1 MDDFADSLIEAYKF
15 SPTESLDLY
24 PGQAFAVQIN
34 ILGVTATVRDPFTT
48 VDHFY
53 ALVNL
58 DGKSLTARSS
68 VAKRDPAIYEYPL
81 IEPADNSKDLDPAD
95 STVVDETT
103 TDETTTDETTTEDE
117 TATDETVT
125 DETTTEEET
134 ATDETVARESAAPVG
149 DETSTTEESTDT
161 STEDATTDETATD
174 ETTTDDSTD
183 TTTTTDG
190 GEETSTTDES
200 TDTTTEDATTD
211 ETTTDETAD
220 ETTTGDDTT
229 TDETAEEPEVVEPEV
244 PVVWSPLVKEANR
257 DVYPSFAWTVPANAA
272 VGDRF
277 WLQVDVAKGTS
288 EDLE

>member
-34 ILGVTATVRDPFTT
+34 ILGVTATIRDPFTT
-48 VDHFY
+48 VDQFDS
-53 ALVNL
+53 LVNL
-58 DGKSLTARSS
+58 DGKALIARSS

-103 TDETTTDETTTEDE
+103 TDET
-117 TATDETVT
+117 AT

-134 ATDETVARESAAPVG
+134 ATDETETRASAAPVG
-149 DETSTTEESTDT
+149 DETSTDT
-161 STEDATTDETATD
+161 TTEDATTDETATD

-183 TTTTTDG
+183 TTTTDG
-190 GEETSTTDES
+190 GEETSTTEES

-211 ETTTDETAD
+211 ETTTDE
-220 ETTTGDDTT
+220 TT

>member
-24 PGQAFAVQIN
+24 PGQTFAVQIN
-34 ILGVTATVRDPFTT
+34 ILGVTATIRDPFTT
-48 VDHFY
+48 VDHFDS
-53 ALVNL
+53 LVNL
-58 DGKSLTARSS
+58 DGKALIARSS
-68 VAKRDPAIYEYPL
+68 VAKRDPAIYEYPF

-103 TDETTTDETTTEDE
+103 TDET
-117 TATDETVT
+117 AT

-134 ATDETVARESAAPVG
+134 ATDETTTRASAAPVG
-149 DETSTTEESTDT
+149 DETSTDT
-161 STEDATTDETATD
+161 TTEDATTDETATD

-183 TTTTTDG
+183 TTTTDG
-190 GEETSTTDES
+190 DEETSTTEES

-211 ETTTDETAD
+211 ETTTD

>member
-34 ILGVTATVRDPFTT
+34 ILGVTATIRDPFTT
-48 VDHFY
+48 VDHFDS
-53 ALVNL
+53 LVNL
-58 DGKSLTARSS
+58 DGKALIARSS

-103 TDETTTDETTTEDE
+103 TDETTTEDE
-117 TATDETVT
+117 TATDETAT
-125 DETTTEEET
+125 DETTTEET
-134 ATDETVARESAAPVG
+134 TAAPVG

-161 STEDATTDETATD
+161 TTEDATTDETATD
-174 ETTTDDSTD
+174 ETTTDD
-183 TTTTTDG
+183 TTTTDG

-229 TDETAEEPEVVEPEV
+229 TDETAEEAEVVEPEV